1 MKETEG
7 MKKIQSTA
15 GVTFFLFMLFLI
27 GIGLNVFIIL
37 DAEVL
42 HWLIGADEI
51 SAPLSRQKDAA
62 PKTTKPFASW
72 EEAKKSILLVIPADC
87 NGKACGSGTGF
98 VVKPGYVATNAHVV
112 KCGVACEKFVLRD
125 YKGVNHEAKLEAIAS
140 GQRSEDLAILS
151 VSGLSLPPLP
161 LANSAEYEAEH
172 DGEEV
177 VTIGYPL
184 PGIASTADKSS
195 VSGKGTISTFKS
207 DEGIFI
213 ASGMNLNSGNSGGPV
228 FIVENRKV
236 LGLAVGV
243 LRGEVSPGN
252 APVEGVDYVIPINR
266 LKTFFLEKTGTD
278 LQ

>member
-1 MKETEG
+1 MKNL
-7 MKKIQSTA
+7 QSTA
-15 GVTFFLFMLFLI
+15 GVKFFLFMLFMI
-27 GIGLNVFIIL
+27 GIGLNIFTIL
-37 DAEVL
+37 DAEIF
-42 HWLIGADEI
+42 HWIIGRDAV
-51 SAPLSRQKDAA
+51 SPSLSHQNASDS
-62 PKTTKPFASW
+62 KPFASW
-72 EEAKKSILLVIPADC
+72 EQAKKSILLVIPADC
-87 NGKACGSGTGF
+87 KGNACGSGTGF
-98 VVKPGYVATNAHVV
+98 VIKPGYVATNAHVV

-161 LANSAEYEAEH
+161 LVNSAEYETEH

-195 VSGKGTISTFKS
+195 VSGKGTISTFKT

-213 ASGMNLNSGNSGGPV
+213 TSGMNLNSGNSGGPV
-228 FIVENRKV
+228 FIVANRKV
-236 LGLAVGV
+236 LGVAVGV